1 MEISTED
8 KGEYFLN
15 QNKSD
20 PKLVNLKKKKKK
32 IQSRHCILSAWP
44 FCPSTQSRR
53 IRIVVFRRDP
63 TWYKQPEQLDG
74 FFISTNRDEKDT

>member
-20 PKLVNLKKKKKK
+20 PKLVNLKKKKKEN
-32 IQSRHCILSAWP
+32 SESSLYP
-44 FCPSTQSRR
+44 FCLALLSIYTVSQ
-53 IRIVVFRRDP
+53 D
-63 TWYKQPEQLDG
+63 Q
-74 FFISTNRDEKDT
+74 NRSVQKRSNLVQTA